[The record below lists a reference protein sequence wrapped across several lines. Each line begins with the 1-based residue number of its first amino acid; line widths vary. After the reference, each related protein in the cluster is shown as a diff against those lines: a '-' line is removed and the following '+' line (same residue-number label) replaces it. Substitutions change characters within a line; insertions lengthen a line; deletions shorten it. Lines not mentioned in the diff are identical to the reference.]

1 MAEKIL
7 VVDDEDA
14 IVEFVEMSLLKE
26 GFEVIKASSGPE
38 ALELVRRE
46 SPNLILL
53 DVMMPGM
60 DGFSVCREL
69 RNFTQVP
76 VIMLTALDSDV
87 DKITG
92 LETGAD
98 DYVVKPFNPKELI
111 ARIKAILRRTAALH
125 TENISNITFKN
136 INIDLMRRKVFID
149 TRAVEFTPREYNLFL
164 FLVSNRDKIFARE
177 ELLREVWGSEFL
189 DVRSVDVHIK
199 YIREK
204 LKEPTSSYI
213 QTIWGKGY
221 KFSEARG
228 PQS

>member
-1 MAEKIL
+1 
-7 VVDDEDA
+7 
-14 IVEFVEMSLLKE
+14 
-26 GFEVIKASSGPE
+26 
-38 ALELVRRE
+38 
-46 SPNLILL
+46 
-53 DVMMPGM
+53 MMPGM
-60 DGFSVCREL
+60 DGFTVCREL

-98 DYVVKPFNPKELI
+98 DYVVKPFNPKELV
-111 ARIKAILRRTAALH
+111 ARIKAILRRTAATH
-125 TENISNITFKN
+125 SEGISNIIFKN

-149 TRAVEFTPREYNLFL
+149 SRPVDFTPREYNLFL
-164 FLVSNRDKIFARE
+164 FLISNREKLFSRE

-189 DVRSVDVHIK
+189 DARSVDVHIK

-204 LKEPTSSYI
+204 LKDPTSSHI

-228 PQS
+228 GR